1 MATLKSRYK
10 TAGVLYATGGAI
22 IALSH
27 IKHENGKHV
36 FMPKGRHNL
45 EVVGGILLASGN
57 IVHVTT
63 NLRVAGRC
71 VAWAYKKVFN

>member
-45 EVVGGILLASGN
+45 EVLGGILFASGN

-63 NLRVAGRC
+63 NIRVAGR
-71 VAWAYKKVFN
+71 VAKWAYKKVFK

>member
-1 MATLKSRYK
+1 MATLKARYK
-10 TAGVLYATGGAI
+10 TAGVLQTAGGAI
-22 IALSH
+22 VALSH
-27 IKHENGKHV
+27 LKHENGQHV

-45 EVVGGILLASGN
+45 EVLGGILLASGN

-71 VAWAYKKVFN
+71 VAWAYKKVFK

>member
-10 TAGVLYATGGAI
+10 TAGVLYTAGGAI
-22 IALSH
+22 VALSYL
-27 IKHENGKHV
+27 KYENGQHV

-45 EVVGGILLASGN
+45 EVLGGILLASGN
-57 IVHVTT
+57 IAHVTT

-71 VAWAYKKVFN
+71 VAWAYKKVFK

>member
-1 MATLKSRYK
+1 MATLKSHYK
-10 TAGVLYATGGAI
+10 TACVLYTTGGAI

-27 IKHENGKHV
+27 LKHENGKHV

-71 VAWAYKKVFN
+71 VAWAYKKVFK

>member
-36 FMPKGRHNL
+36 YMPKGRHNL
-45 EVVGGILLASGN
+45 EVLGVILFASGN

-63 NLRVAGRC
+63 NIRVAGR
-71 VAWAYKKVFN
+71 VAKWVYKKVFK

>member
-27 IKHENGKHV
+27 IKHENGKLV

-45 EVVGGILLASGN
+45 EVLGGILFASGN

-63 NLRVAGRC
+63 NIRVAGR
-71 VAWAYKKVFN
+71 VAKWAYKKVFK

>member
-1 MATLKSRYK
+1 MANLKSQYK
-10 TAGVLYATGGAI
+10 TAGVLYAAGGAV
-22 IALSH
+22 IALSYL
-27 IKHENGKHV
+27 KHENGKHV

-71 VAWAYKKVFN
+71 VAWAYKKVFK

>member
-45 EVVGGILLASGN
+45 EVLGGILFASGN

-71 VAWAYKKVFN
+71 VAWAYKKVFK

>member
-1 MATLKSRYK
+1 MANLKSQYK

-45 EVVGGILLASGN
+45 EVLGGILFASGN
-57 IVHVTT
+57 VVHVTT
-63 NLRVAGRC
+63 NLRVVGRC
-71 VAWAYKKVFN
+71 VAWAYKKVFK

>member
-1 MATLKSRYK
+1 MATLKSQYK
-10 TAGVLYATGGAI
+10 TASVLYTTGGAI

-27 IKHENGKHV
+27 LKHENGKHV

-45 EVVGGILLASGN
+45 EVVGGILFASGN

-71 VAWAYKKVFN
+71 VAWAYKKVFK

>member
-10 TAGVLYATGGAI
+10 TAGVLYTAGGAI
-22 IALSH
+22 VALSYL
-27 IKHENGKHV
+27 KYENGQHV

-45 EVVGGILLASGN
+45 EVLGGILLASGN

-71 VAWAYKKVFN
+71 VALAYKKVFK

>member
-10 TAGVLYATGGAI
+10 TAGVLYIAGGAI
-22 IALSH
+22 VALSH
-27 IKHENGKHV
+27 LKHENGKHV

-71 VAWAYKKVFN
+71 VAWAYKKVFK

>member
-27 IKHENGKHV
+27 LKHENGKHV

-71 VAWAYKKVFN
+71 VAWAYKKVFK

>member
-1 MATLKSRYK
+1 MANLKSQYK

-45 EVVGGILLASGN
+45 EVLGGILFASGN

-63 NLRVAGRC
+63 NIRVVGR
-71 VAWAYKKVFN
+71 VSKWIYRKVTK

>member
-71 VAWAYKKVFN
+71 VAWAYKKVFK

>member
-45 EVVGGILLASGN
+45 EVVGGILFASGN

-71 VAWAYKKVFN
+71 VAWAYKKVFK

>member
-27 IKHENGKHV
+27 LKHENGKHV

-45 EVVGGILLASGN
+45 EVVGGILFASGN

-71 VAWAYKKVFN
+71 VAWAYKKVFK

>member
-27 IKHENGKHV
+27 IKHENGRHV

-45 EVVGGILLASGN
+45 EVLGGILFASGN

-63 NLRVAGRC
+63 NIRVAGR
-71 VAWAYKKVFN
+71 VAKWAYKKVFK

>member
-45 EVVGGILLASGN
+45 EVLGGILFASGN
-57 IVHVTT
+57 IVHVTS
-63 NLRVAGRC
+63 NIRVAGR
-71 VAWAYKKVFN
+71 VAKWAYKKVFK

>member
-27 IKHENGKHV
+27 LKHENGKHV

-57 IVHVTT
+57 TVHVTT

-71 VAWAYKKVFN
+71 VAWACKKVFK

>member
-45 EVVGGILLASGN
+45 EVLGGILFASGN

-63 NLRVAGRC
+63 NICVAGR
-71 VAWAYKKVFN
+71 VAKWAYKKVFK

>member
-27 IKHENGKHV
+27 IKHENGKLI

-45 EVVGGILLASGN
+45 EVLGGILFASGN

-63 NLRVAGRC
+63 NIRVAGR
-71 VAWAYKKVFN
+71 VAKWAYKKVFK

>member
-45 EVVGGILLASGN
+45 EVLGGILFALVN
-57 IVHVTT
+57 ILHFTT
-63 NLRVAGRC
+63 NIRVFVRF
-71 VAWAYKKVFN
+71 VKWAYKKVFK

>member
-10 TAGVLYATGGAI
+10 TAGVLYTAGGAI
-22 IALSH
+22 VALSH
-27 IKHENGKHV
+27 LKHENGKHV

-63 NLRVAGRC
+63 NLRVAGR
-71 VAWAYKKVFN
+71 VAKWAYKKVFK